1 MLYDMSEGDKFYGK
15 TIIEYGKRNQGTRNR
30 GGEISRSMGFDQNLA
45 GIGELN
51 KLI

>member
-1 MLYDMSEGDKFYGK
+1 MLYNMSEGDKFYGK
-15 TIIEYGKRNQGTRNR
+15 IIIEYGKRNQGTRNR